1 MQFRILGPL
10 EIEGDQGPVTL
21 HRGKEQALLGYMLL
35 HPNELLASER
45 LIDELW
51 DEHSPPTAPKI
62 LQNAISRLRKAL
74 GDGRIETR
82 PPGYVFH
89 LDDRELDVDEFER
102 LANAGKPRDALA
114 LWRGPPLVELR
125 EERFADDARRRLDER
140 RLAVLEQRI
149 DADLAAGRHAQLIP
163 ELEALVAAH
172 PLRERLHAQLMRA
185 LYGAGRQADALGV
198 YQRAR
203 RTLNDELGLEPGP
216 ELHDLERKIL
226 TQDSELRAVSQQRP
240 GSKPPRRRLFLSVA
254 LALIAVA
261 IVASVLLTRGGESR
275 PLIAT
280 RNSLAVID
288 PDRNKVVGVAPIGD
302 TPRGVTVGGG
312 HVWTANAGE
321 GTVSMVD
328 PHEMR
333 VTRTIGIGASATD
346 LVVSDGQVWVAAGS
360 DNKLVRLDAH
370 SGGIL
375 ESKEISPDL
384 SASAYAITAGD
395 GAIWVASGDA
405 IYKVDPNTQRFV
417 GRRRFRYSGI
427 NDVALNGG
435 SVWLVGSAQELF
447 RLGASDLSGRA
458 FLRLGVIP
466 VSLTIADGSVWVG
479 AENPEGSGAAV
490 IRVNEQTARVI
501 QTIVLGGTSYPP
513 SIDVAR
519 GGKAIWV
526 AFYDHGEVLR
536 LDAKT
541 GEIVARIKVGGH
553 PTGIAVGDG
562 RVWVTVS

>member
-10 EIEGDQGPVTL
+10 EIEGDQGPITL

-35 HPNELLASER
+35 NPDELLASER

-51 DEHSPPTAPKI
+51 DEHPPPTASKI

-89 LDDRELDVDEFER
+89 LNDRELDVDEFER
-102 LANAGKPRDALA
+102 LANAGRPRDALA

-149 DADLAAGRHAQLIP
+149 DADLAARRHDQLIP

-185 LYGAGRQADALGV
+185 LYGAGRQADALDA

-226 TQDSELRAVSQQRP
+226 TQDPELRAVSQQRP

-261 IVASVLLTRGGESR
+261 IVASVLLTRGGEPG
-275 PLIAT
+275 PLLAT
-280 RNSLAVID
+280 RNSLAAID
-288 PDRNKVVGVAPIGD
+288 PDRNKVVGVTPIGD

-312 HVWTANAGE
+312 HVWTANSGE

-328 PHEMR
+328 PHDVR
-333 VTRTIGIGASATD
+333 VTRTIGIGAAATD
-346 LVVSDGQVWVAAGS
+346 LVVSDGQVWIAAGS

-370 SGGIL
+370 SGGVL
-375 ESKEISPDL
+375 ESREISRDL

-395 GAIWVASGDA
+395 SAIWLTSGDT
-405 IYKVDPNTQRFV
+405 IYKVDPETQRF
-417 GRRRFRYSGI
+417 GGKRRHLGGGI
-427 NDVALNGG
+427 NDVAVQAG
-435 SVWLVGSAQELF
+435 SIWLVTSHQDVIS
-447 RLGASDLSGRA
+447 LGASDLRPRA
-458 FLRLGVIP
+458 KVSLGVIP
-466 VSLTIADGSVWVG
+466 VSLATADGSLWIG
-479 AENPEGSGAAV
+479 AENPTGSGAALF
-490 IRVNEQTARVI
+490 RMDERTARVVE
-501 QTIVLGGTSYPP
+501 TIVLGGTGYPP
-513 SIDVAR
+513 NVDVTH
-519 GGKAIWV
+519 GGDAIW
-526 AFYDHGEVLR
+526 AASYDLGEVER
-536 LDAKT
+536 IDPKT
-541 GEIVARIKVGGH
+541 GDVVARIKVGGH
-553 PTGIAVGDG
+553 PAGIAFGAG